1 MAILRLLCIVLL
13 AWLESKHFCAEAACL
28 DNQFQC
34 QSGRCI
40 AATWKCDGEA
50 DCPDNSDENNCPG
63 RSGCTSS
70 EFECDNG
77 NCIRSSWVC
86 DGDNDCGDRSDEQN
100 CRKSFLIASDRSGVA
115 IRQRIFSVTRETMQ

>member
-1 MAILRLLCIVLL
+1 VC
-13 AWLESKHFCAEAACL
+13 HT
-28 DNQFQC
+28 
-34 QSGRCI
+34 G
-40 AATWKCDGEA
+40 
-50 DCPDNSDENNCPG
+50 
-63 RSGCTSS
+63 SGCTSS

>member
-63 RSGCTSS
+63 SKRLS
-70 EFECDNG
+70 
-77 NCIRSSWVC
+77 IRRGPSLC
-86 DGDNDCGDRSDEQN
+86 LLR
-100 CRKSFLIASDRSGVA
+100 
-115 IRQRIFSVTRETMQ
+115 